1 MVKAIAIDDEPLALT
16 IIEHFCKENT
26 NIELIQTFT
35 NQSEALMFL
44 SSNTVDLI
52 FLDIQMP
59 QKNGIQFYEDLDATT
74 KPKVIFT
81 TAYEQYAYKG
91 FEVDAI
97 DYLVK
102 PIDQD
107 RFNKAID
114 KANWVIENSER
125 SATIEDHIMIRA
137 DYKNNKVLLEEIIFI
152 EGLDDYVQIHL
163 KNKPKIVARMSMK
176 NMIDKL
182 PENLFIRI
190 HRSFIVPI
198 VDIQSIDAK
207 HIYLE
212 NNTFP
217 IGETYKNEVNVKL
230 NKK

>member
-198 VDIQSIDAK
+198 VDIQSIDTK